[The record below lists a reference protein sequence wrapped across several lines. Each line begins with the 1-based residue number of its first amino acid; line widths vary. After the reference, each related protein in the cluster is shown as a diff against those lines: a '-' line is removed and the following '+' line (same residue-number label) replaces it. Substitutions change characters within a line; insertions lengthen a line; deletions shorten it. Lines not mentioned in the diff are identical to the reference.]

1 MHKSLRCR
9 AAVVAMDVRAIIITG
24 VAGESIDHSA
34 FDPDSSET
42 FSGVPYALLPV
53 LGRPVLHYAADRLK
67 AAGKMWRML
76 SFGEPQRMSSIIWL
90 AVEPSWYWSYAWE
103 RTRK

>member
-53 LGRPVLHYAADRLK
+53 LGRPVLEER
-67 AAGKMWRML
+67 AGL
-76 SFGEPQRMSSIIWL
+76 PTL
-90 AVEPSWYWSYAWE
+90 AGGS
-103 RTRK
+103 RRIR